1 MDRAFA
7 DHQWQNI
14 VNVNVNVNA
23 KWDKKGSTLKSIA
36 LFMAK

>member
-7 DHQWQNI
+7 DLQWQNI
-14 VNVNVNVNA
+14 VNVNA
-23 KWDKKGSTLKSIA
+23 KWGKKGLTLKSIA